1 MKVLLVDIDSKI
13 PNLALMK
20 ISKYHKNIGDVV
32 GFNVSN
38 PDRVYISCIFKKN
51 REQAYG
57 VSAMY
62 PDSDIRF
69 GGPGINYSVLPSE
82 IENCKPDYDLY
93 PSKYSQGYTTR
104 GCVRNCSW
112 CIVKDKEGKYRRDKP
127 VDYFHDSRFDTVM
140 VMDNNWLADQ
150 EWFMSNTDYILEEGL
165 RVIEHGMDI
174 RLLTPEIAERLRE
187 LKWSKPM
194 KFAYDQ
200 PGEREAVME
209 GIQTL
214 KDAGVNVRQNVM
226 FYVLA
231 GYNTTPEEDLKR
243 CNELKKWGTNAFV
256 MPYQK
261 TSFIKDL
268 ARWSNR
274 KQLYWSMDFEEYHKG
289 GVKC

>member
-1 MKVLLVDIDSKI
+1 MKVLLVDIDSRI

-20 ISKYHKNIGDVV
+20 LSMHHKEIGDEV

-38 PDRVYISCIFKKN
+38 PDRVYVSCIF
-51 REQAYG
+51 RENKGQAMG
-57 VSAMY
+57 VASLY
-62 PDSDIRF
+62 PEAEVVL
-69 GGPGINYSVLPSE
+69 GGPGLNNDHLWLDVEYT
-82 IENCKPDYDLY
+82 KPDYDLY
-93 PSKYSQGYTTR
+93 PSTYSQGYTTR
-104 GCVRNCSW
+104 GCIRNCPW
-112 CIVKDKEGKYRRDKP
+112 CIVRDKEGRYRRHQHIRT
-127 VDYFHDSRFDTVM
+127 FHDSRFDTVM

-150 EWFMSNTDYILEEGL
+150 EWFMSNTDYVLEEGL
-165 RVIEHGMDI
+165 KVIEHGMDI
-174 RLLTPEIAERLRE
+174 RLLTPEIAERLKE
-187 LKWSKPM
+187 LRWAKPM

-200 PGEREAVME
+200 PGEREAVMK
-209 GIQTL
+209 GIQIL

-261 TSFIKDL
+261 TDFIKDL

-274 KQLYWSMDFEEYHKG
+274 KQLYWSISFEEYQKG
-289 GVKC
+289 VI